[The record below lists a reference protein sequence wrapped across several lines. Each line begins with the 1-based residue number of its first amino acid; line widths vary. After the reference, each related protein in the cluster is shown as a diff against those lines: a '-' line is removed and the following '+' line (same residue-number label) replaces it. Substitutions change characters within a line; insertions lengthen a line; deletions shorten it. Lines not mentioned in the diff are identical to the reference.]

1 MMKKVLIVDDEE
13 RMVELISLYL
23 PPTAYEVYKAHS
35 GEEAVS
41 IIKKES
47 IHLVLLDIMMPG
59 MDGWET
65 CQLIREWSQ
74 VPIIMLTARSQKLDM
89 VKGLKLGA
97 DDYIIKP
104 FDEDVL
110 LARIEAVL
118 RRNNF
123 NSSNGF
129 VVEGLVIEEKRHLIT
144 YKNEPITLTPK
155 EFEMIHLLIKF
166 PRRVFNRE
174 QLIEI
179 IWGIDSETEGRT
191 IDSHVRNIREKF
203 RKVGFPINDYLK
215 TVWGLGYKWEFK

>member
-1 MMKKVLIVDDEE
+1 MKKVLIVDDEE

-41 IIKKES
+41 IIKRES

-144 YKNEPITLTPK
+144 YKNEPITLTRK

-215 TVWGLGYKWEFK
+215 TVWGLGYKWEFE

>member
-1 MMKKVLIVDDEE
+1 MKKVLIVDDEE